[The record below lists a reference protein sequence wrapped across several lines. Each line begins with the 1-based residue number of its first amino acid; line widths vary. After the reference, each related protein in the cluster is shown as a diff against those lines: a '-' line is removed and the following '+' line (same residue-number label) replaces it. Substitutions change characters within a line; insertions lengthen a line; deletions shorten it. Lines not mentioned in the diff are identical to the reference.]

1 MRNLFLIGILALAG
15 TASAQPA
22 STGSGQ
28 AYPTKPVRLVTSAV
42 GGGTDFTARL
52 VAQGLSANLGQ
63 QFVVD
68 NRGGTHVPQMIV
80 ANSPADGYTMLTQN
94 NTLWVAPLLEKP
106 AYTMAQFAPVSLISR
121 SLNVLVVHPSLP
133 VNSVKELIALAKAK
147 PGEINY
153 ASGLVG
159 SANYLAAEIFKQMA
173 GVNLMRISYKGGGP
187 ALTDVLGGQVKV
199 MFATT
204 GSVMTHLKA
213 NRLRGLA
220 VTSAEATPLVPGLP
234 PISAT
239 VPGYESLTFTG
250 LFVPAKTP
258 QAIITKLHEAMRKYL
273 ELADTK
279 ERYLASGVE
288 AVGSTPQQLAAAV
301 AADTARVQKMI
312 QATGLKAE

>member
-1 MRNLFLIGILALAG
+1 MNANFFCASMGLLLAAVN
-15 TASAQPA
+15 ASAAYAQP
-22 STGSGQ
+22 
-28 AYPTKPVRLVTSAV
+28 YPAKPVRLVTSAP

-52 VAQGLSANLGQ
+52 LAQGLTAQLGQ

-68 NRGGTHVPQMIV
+68 NRGGSHVP
-80 ANSPADGYTMLTQN
+80 ANTVGHAPADGYTLLVQN
-94 NTLWVAPLLEKP
+94 NTLWVAPLMEKT
-106 AYTMAQFAPVSLISR
+106 AYAMTQFAPVSLLSR

-133 VNSVKELIALAKAK
+133 VHSVNDLIALAKAK

-159 SANYLAAEIFKQMA
+159 SANFLAAEIFKQMA
-173 GVNLMRISYKGGGP
+173 GVNLTRISYKGGGP

-204 GSVMTHLKA
+204 GSVMPHIKS
-213 NRLRGLA
+213 NRLRALA

-234 PISAT
+234 PIAAS

-258 QAIITKLHEAMRKYL
+258 LAIIQRLYETAVKVANQPEI
-273 ELADTK
+273 K

-288 AVGSTPQQLAAAV
+288 ALASTPQELGAAV
-301 AADTARVQKMI
+301 KADAARVQKMM
-312 QATGLKAE
+312 QATGLRAE

>member
-1 MRNLFLIGILALAG
+1 MHALRLALLFTLAG
-15 TASAQPA
+15 AAGAQP
-22 STGSGQ
+22 
-28 AYPTKPVRLVTSAV
+28 YPAKPVRLVTSAP

-52 VAQGLSANLGQ
+52 LAQGLSASLGQ

-68 NRGGTHVPQMIV
+68 NRGGTHVPATIV
-80 ANSPADGYTMLTQN
+80 ANSPADGYTLLAQN

-106 AYTMAQFAPVSLISR
+106 AYNVAQFAPVTMISR

-133 VNSVKELIALAKAK
+133 VHSVKELIALAKAK

-159 SANYLAAEIFKQMA
+159 SANFLAAEIFKHMA
-173 GVNLMRISYKGGGP
+173 GVNLTRISYKGGGP

-204 GSVMTHLKA
+204 GSVMPHLKA

-239 VPGYESLTFTG
+239 VPGYEALTFTG

-258 QAIITKLHEAMRKYL
+258 PAIVTQIFDTARKYL
-273 ELADTK
+273 DLPETR

-288 AVGSTPQQLAAAV
+288 AVGSTPQQLDAAV
-301 AADTARVQKMI
+301 KADTARVQKMI
-312 QATGLKAE
+312 QATGLRVE